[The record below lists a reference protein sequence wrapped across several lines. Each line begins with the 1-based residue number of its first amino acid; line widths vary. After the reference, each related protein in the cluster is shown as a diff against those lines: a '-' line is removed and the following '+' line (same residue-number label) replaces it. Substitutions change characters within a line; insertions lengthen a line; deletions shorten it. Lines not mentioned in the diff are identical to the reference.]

1 MPTKSKKTT
10 TKATAKKKAT
20 VKVKSKG
27 TSKKAAAPKI
37 GGCCRPS
44 GIGMAVR

>member
-10 TKATAKKKAT
+10 SKGTAKKKAT

-27 TSKKAAAPKI
+27 TGKKAAGPKMS
-37 GGCCRPS
+37 CCKPS
-44 GIGMAVR
+44 GVAVGVR